1 MTAHCYIDSL
11 RHEGVNLRVRGV
23 AGAAN
28 QKRESSSKLEG
39 KKNYESNKTT
49 QQNNLTFRIEE
60 CDFDQQIIAV
70 R

>member
-39 KKNYESNKTT
+39 KKIMKVIKRHNKT
-49 QQNNLTFRIEE
+49 I
-60 CDFDQQIIAV
+60 
-70 R
+70 